1 MADTVAV
8 IVAVI
13 VIVTVAVAGLVVNA
27 EVVAEAVA
35 DVMAVGVGADVVR
48 AAGVVKLRLRLLV
61 LVSAVLVSAVLVSA
75 LLVSPHWWVVGCR
88 VLRKRRGGSL

>member
-61 LVSAVLVSAVLVSA
+61 LVSAVLVSA

>member
-1 MADTVAV
+1 M
-8 IVAVI
+8 
-13 VIVTVAVAGLVVNA
+13 
-27 EVVAEAVA
+27 
-35 DVMAVGVGADVVR
+35 
-48 AAGVVKLRLRLLV
+48 KLRLRLLV